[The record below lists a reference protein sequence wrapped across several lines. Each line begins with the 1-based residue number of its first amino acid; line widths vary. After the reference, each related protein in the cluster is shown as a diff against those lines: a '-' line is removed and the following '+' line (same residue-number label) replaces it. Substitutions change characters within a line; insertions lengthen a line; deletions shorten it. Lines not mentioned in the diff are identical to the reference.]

1 MKLNLK
7 WSLILVA
14 LLVVFSLTTGAIHSS
29 LEEKI
34 AENAFDTDDDLDI
47 ANLLPDASSLK
58 KIEDIEFSE
67 EDPVKEVHEAYDGD
81 ELKGYLIKTDAEG
94 AYSTISIATA
104 IDIEGNIS
112 GIEILAQKETEG
124 LGDDIVEDEF
134 TDRFRNKTTAEP
146 LTLVKEETSAD
157 DEIQGITGA
166 TISAQAVVTG
176 VNDAVEF
183 YNSQLKERD

>member
-7 WSLILVA
+7 WSLILIG
-14 LLVVFSLTTGAIHSS
+14 LLIVFSVTTGGIHSA
-29 LEEKI
+29 LKDRI
-34 AENAFDTDDDLDI
+34 DENAFGAEDDIDI
-47 ANLLPDASSLK
+47 DNLLPGANSLK
-58 KIEDIEFSE
+58 QMDVQLPE
-67 EDPVKEVHEAYDGD
+67 EEAVKEVQEAYDGN

-104 IDIEGNIS
+104 IDNNGNIS

-134 TDRFRNKTTAEP
+134 TDRFRNKTTQEP
-146 LTLVKEETSAD
+146 LKLVKEETSLE

-166 TISAQAVVTG
+166 TVSAQAVVDG
-176 VNDAVEF
+176 VNAAVEF
-183 YNSQLKERD
+183 YNTQLKGGE